1 MFDDVG
7 ELGRRLKRL
16 IEPGEQIAIDE
27 QLLAQQGGEIGQAP
41 AEAGAQLQILEQEQG
56 DERSPDLNLQSVGA
70 GADKSLDAEVL
81 FERLEKQFDLP
92 ALAVDGGDGG
102 SGKAAMI
109 GENTRVRCWASSQT
123 SMRRRNRSRPS
134 QRASL

>member
-1 MFDDVG
+1 MG

-109 GENTRVRCWASSQT
+109 GEKHQGALLGFVPDLDAAQEQIG
-123 SMRRRNRSRPS
+123 PS

>member
-1 MFDDVG
+1 M
-7 ELGRRLKRL
+7 KRL
-16 IEPGEQIAIDE
+16 IDPGEQIAVDE

-56 DERSPDLNLQSVGA
+56 DERGPDLNLQSVGA
-70 GADKSLDAEVL
+70 GADEGLDAKIL
-81 FERLEKQFDLP
+81 LQSFEKQFDLP

-109 GENTRVRCWASSQT
+109 GEEDEGAVEGVEFEEDEGKVCDPEEITVAAFPGAGPNAV
-123 SMRRRNRSRPS
+123 
-134 QRASL
+134 